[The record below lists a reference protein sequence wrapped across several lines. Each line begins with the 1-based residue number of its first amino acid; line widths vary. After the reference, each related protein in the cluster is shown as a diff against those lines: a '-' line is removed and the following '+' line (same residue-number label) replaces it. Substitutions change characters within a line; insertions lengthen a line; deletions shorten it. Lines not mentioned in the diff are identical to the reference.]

1 MEKMNKTE
9 WMSIQKNHS
18 NEVSDISPSEIKL
31 LMAYRRDLKEVTKW
45 DIWLEDYLNTIRE
58 RNARDRHMEEVERQR
73 LERETDKAVKH

>member
-1 MEKMNKTE
+1 MNKTE
-9 WMSIQKNHS
+9 WMSIQKNHPE
-18 NEVSDISPSEIKL
+18 EVTDISPSEIKL

>member
-1 MEKMNKTE
+1 MDKAE
-9 WMSIQKNHS
+9 WMSIQKHHPD
-18 NEVSDISPSEIKL
+18 EVADITPSEIKL

-45 DIWLEDYLNTIRE
+45 DVWLEDYLNTIRE

>member
-9 WMSIQKNHS
+9 WMSIQKNHP

-45 DIWLEDYLNTIRE
+45 DIWLEDYLDNIRE
-58 RNARDRHMEEVERQR
+58 RNDRDRHLEEVERQR
-73 LERETDKAVKH
+73 LERENDKAVKH